1 MPELNEVPEVAKLL
15 ATILTGDPVT
25 HAHLG
30 DAGAVAGLPLGPTR
44 DPGKDPLDQSPLGER
59 NPRH

>member
-1 MPELNEVPEVAKLL
+1 MRNEVPEVAKRL

-30 DAGAVAGLPLGPTR
+30 DAGAVAGVIKREPVPLGPSR
-44 DPGKDPLDQSPLGER
+44 DPGEDP
-59 NPRH
+59 